1 MSDNFLDEEFNAL
14 DLDELNN
21 TGLNPV
27 IPSED
32 DEEEEEGDDGA
43 DATSTI
49 GPGNLEEPDFS
60 EGNVGIM
67 SQPSVGGD
75 EGDGEPTASADDS
88 PEGLEYHEED
98 DATDLT
104 LEGDAVGGGF
114 DDLFGEGGDLG
125 AVANGT
131 AIERQHPLEDFVHA
145 LDVEVRQENIEHDE
159 ITSYQV
165 TPETLVAFAG
175 AILKEIDSA
184 SDELR
189 AELNEA
195 HRESQDGLAGARSD
209 IEQARSLA
217 EGASTKAHQAF
228 QKANEPVDSP
238 NPDMRVATPAA
249 ASEAEEEGEVPA
261 PKGRGRH
268 KAPVKVKKG
277 ASKPAKVEDPGKRKT
292 LVSGVGGL
300 VIGILFFVVVV
311 LVLGIVTGQ
320 PILSDLGLALP
331 L

>member
-1 MSDNFLDEEFNAL
+1 MGEDNFLDEEYDSL
-14 DLDELNN
+14 DLSELED

-27 IPSED
+27 IPSTPTQPVPTED
-32 DEEEEEGDDGA
+32 ADE
-43 DATSTI
+43 TSVI
-49 GPGNLEEPDFS
+49 GPGNLEEPDES
-60 EGNVGIM
+60 EFGENSVGIM
-67 SQPSVGGD
+67 NRSDERAEQTDSQETSVG
-75 EGDGEPTASADDS
+75 E
-88 PEGLEYHEED
+88 EED
-98 DATDLT
+98 SSSPSSFEYNED
-104 LEGDAVGGGF
+104 GDMSLLQMD
-114 DDLFGEGGDLG
+114 DDLDLS
-125 AVANGT
+125 AFEDHT
-131 AIERQHPLEDFVHA
+131 SIERQHPLEDFVHA
-145 LDVEVRQENIEHDE
+145 LDVEVQQDHIEHDE
-159 ITSYQV
+159 IMSYQV
-165 TPETLVAFAG
+165 TPETLVAFAD

-228 QKANEPVDSP
+228 QKANEPVSTP
-238 NPDMRVATPAA
+238 NPDRREATPAA
-249 ASEAEEEGEVPA
+249 AIKADEEGDVPA

-268 KAPVKVKKG
+268 NRPAKAKKG
-277 ASKPAKVEDPGKRKT
+277 ASKPAKVDDPGKRKT

-311 LVLGIVTGQ
+311 LVLGVVTGQ

>member
-1 MSDNFLDEEFNAL
+1 MGEDNFLDEEYDSL
-14 DLDELNN
+14 DLSELED

-27 IPSED
+27 IPSTPTKPVPTED
-32 DEEEEEGDDGA
+32 ADE
-43 DATSTI
+43 TSVI
-49 GPGNLEEPDFS
+49 GPGGLEEPDES
-60 EGNVGIM
+60 EFGESSVGIM
-67 SQPSVGGD
+67 DQNDGNAEQKGPQGADAG
-75 EGDGEPTASADDS
+75 EGKEPAS
-88 PEGLEYHEED
+88 PLGLEYDED
-98 DATDLT
+98 GDMSLLQIDDDIDLSAYEDHPT
-104 LEGDAVGGGF
+104 
-114 DDLFGEGGDLG
+114 
-125 AVANGT
+125 
-131 AIERQHPLEDFVHA
+131 IERQHPLEDFVHA
-145 LDVEVRQENIEHDE
+145 LDVEVRQEHIEHDE

-217 EGASTKAHQAF
+217 EGASSKAHQAF
-228 QKANEPVDSP
+228 QKANEPASSP
-238 NPDMRVATPAA
+238 SADNRDAVPAA
-249 ASEAEEEGEVPA
+249 ASEAAEEADVPA
-261 PKGRGRH
+261 PKERGRH
-268 KAPVKVKKG
+268 N
-277 ASKPAKVEDPGKRKT
+277 KPAKARKGEPKPAKMEDPGKKKT

-311 LVLGIVTGQ
+311 LVLGVITGQ

>member
-21 TGLNPV
+21 TGLNPI

-32 DEEEEEGDDGA
+32 EQEEGDDGT
-43 DATSTI
+43 DATSII
-49 GPGNLEEPDFS
+49 GPGNLEEPDFG

-67 SQPSVGGD
+67 SQPADGNEED
-75 EGDGEPTASADDS
+75 DGEPTVAASNP
-88 PEGLEYHEED
+88 PEGLEYHEDD
-98 DATDLT
+98 DAASLT
-104 LEGDAVGGGF
+104 LEDDPMGEGL
-114 DDLFGEGGDLG
+114 DDLFGDGGDLG

-145 LDVEVRQENIEHDE
+145 LDVEVRQEHIENDE

-217 EGASTKAHQAF
+217 EGASSKAHQAF
-228 QKANEPVDSP
+228 QKANEPAINPSPDSR
-238 NPDMRVATPAA
+238 DAAPAA
-249 ASEAEEEGEVPA
+249 ASEAEEEGDVPA

-268 KAPVKVKKG
+268 NKPAKARKG
-277 ASKPAKVEDPGKRKT
+277 EPKPAKVEDPGKKKT

-311 LVLGIVTGQ
+311 LVLGIITGQ

>member
-32 DEEEEEGDDGA
+32 EEEEVDDGA

-49 GPGNLEEPDFS
+49 GPGNLEEPDLG

-67 SQPSVGGD
+67 SQPSEGGD
-75 EGDGEPTASADDS
+75 EGNGDPTASADDS

-98 DATDLT
+98 DATNLN
-104 LEGDAVGGGF
+104 LEDDPMGEGL
-114 DDLFGEGGDLG
+114 DDLFGDGGDLG

-145 LDVEVRQENIEHDE
+145 LDVEVRQEHIEHDE

-217 EGASTKAHQAF
+217 EGASSKAHQAF
-228 QKANEPVDSP
+228 QKANEPASNPSP
-238 NPDMRVATPAA
+238 DRRDAMPAA
-249 ASEAEEEGEVPA
+249 ASEAEEEADVPA

-268 KAPVKVKKG
+268 NKPAKARKG
-277 ASKPAKVEDPGKRKT
+277 EPKPAKVEDPGKKKT
-292 LVSGVGGL
+292 IVSGVGGL

-311 LVLGIVTGQ
+311 LVLGVITGQ